1 VAQDFIVDRGL
12 IDELASVASRAAAAI
27 LSFGPA
33 DLARR
38 DKADRSP
45 VTAAD
50 EASDHVI
57 LDGLRRLLP
66 GVPVISEET
75 AAQAGA
81 AARGSRF
88 LLVDPL
94 DGTRELLAGEAEYTV
109 NIALIDGGRPVAG
122 VIAAPAL
129 GTIWTGLVGQGAER
143 LRLAPGAEPAA
154 ARERTA
160 IRTRARPRH
169 GAIALLSRFHRDA
182 ETDAYLERLAPMERV
197 VCGSAVKFCRIAEG
211 AADLYVRLSSLSEWD
226 AAAGHALVTAAGGT
240 VTTVDGSPLTYGR
253 AGFRLP
259 AFIVAGDGSAS
270 LPSPA
275 YRGE

>member
-1 VAQDFIVDRGL
+1 VTQDSIIDREL
-12 IDELASVASRAAAAI
+12 IDQLASIASLAAAAI
-27 LSFGPA
+27 LSIGPA

-50 EASDHVI
+50 EASNRII

-75 AAQAGA
+75 AAHDKA
-81 AARGSRF
+81 AAPGMRF

-109 NIALIDGGRPVAG
+109 NIALIDDGRPVAG

-129 GTIWTGLVGQGAER
+129 GTIWTGLVGRGAER

-160 IRTRARPRH
+160 IRARTRPAR
-169 GAIALLSRFHRDA
+169 GAIALLSRFHRDV
-182 ETDAYLERLAPMERV
+182 ETDAYLDRLPQMQRV
-197 VCGSAVKFCRIAEG
+197 VCGASVKFCRIAEG
-211 AADLYVRLSSLSEWD
+211 AADLYVRMSSISEWD

-240 VTTVDGSPLTYGR
+240 VTMIDGGPLTYGR
-253 AGFRLP
+253 TGLRLP
-259 AFIVAGDGSAS
+259 PFIASGDSTPGA
-270 LPSPA
+270 P
-275 YRGE
+275 